1 MFLAGMVT
9 GMAVLAL
16 VLYINNRKLDVR
28 WYEWFIG
35 VLGFGLLLFTLQN
48 IWASAS
54 EYWESAPLVFL
65 WLFGTPALT
74 LIIISILL
82 PFLRYW
88 LKRKR
93 QQALER
99 RES

>member
-1 MFLAGMVT
+1 MIA

-16 VLYINNRKLDVR
+16 VLYLNSRKVDVR
-28 WYEWFIG
+28 WYEWLIG

-48 IWASAS
+48 VWAAAS

-65 WLFGTPALT
+65 WLFGTPALI
-74 LIIISILL
+74 LIAISILL

-88 LKRKR
+88 LKKK
-93 QQALER
+93 A
-99 RES
+99 SGC